1 VGTDKRERQKANRA
15 LKNQELAKQYRNERR
30 KKTAVRTVGVVVLA
44 LAAVVGIAWA
54 GGAFSDDDEAT
65 SPTTLPFDDLSSIP
79 LDSIPL
85 DTVPVQSTT
94 PLPETTA
101 PVTVAGASVTGE
113 TPCPAADGSS
123 PRTITFEQ
131 APPMCI
137 DEAATYT
144 ALISTNKGD
153 LTVELD
159 AAAAPI
165 TVNNFVVLARY
176 HYFDNTQCHRII
188 PGFVA
193 QCGDP
198 TATGAGGPG
207 YEFDDE
213 LPEAGQYE
221 VGSLA
226 MANSGPNTNGSQF
239 FVITGAQGAALPPS
253 YSLFGTVT
261 DGLDTTVAALDAA
274 GNSSGDGVPPLE
286 QVIITSVTITES

>member
-1 VGTDKRERQKANRA
+1 VGTEKRERQKANRA
-15 LKNQELAKQYRNERR
+15 LKNQQLAKAYRNARR
-30 KKTAVRTVGVVVLA
+30 KRTAVRTVGALVLGV
-44 LAAVVGIAWA
+44 AAVVGIAWA
-54 GGAFSDDDEAT
+54 GGAFDDEAT
-65 SPTTLPFDDLSSIP
+65 TPATLPFDTTLPTGTTLPFDTTLP
-79 LDSIPL
+79 T
-85 DTVPVQSTT
+85 DTA
-94 PLPETTA
+94 LPETTA
-101 PVTVAGASVTGE
+101 PVTVAGATITGE

-137 DEAATYT
+137 DETATYT

-153 LTVELD
+153 LTVALD
-159 AAAAPI
+159 AARAPL

-188 PGFVA
+188 PGFAA

-198 TATGAGGPG
+198 SATGSGGPG
-207 YEFDDE
+207 YAFADE
-213 LPEAGQYE
+213 LPADGEYE
-221 VGSLA
+221 IGSVA

-239 FVITGAQGAALPPS
+239 FIVTGSDGAALPPDF
-253 YSLFGTVT
+253 SLFGTVV

-274 GNSSGDGVPPLE
+274 GNPLSDGVPPRE